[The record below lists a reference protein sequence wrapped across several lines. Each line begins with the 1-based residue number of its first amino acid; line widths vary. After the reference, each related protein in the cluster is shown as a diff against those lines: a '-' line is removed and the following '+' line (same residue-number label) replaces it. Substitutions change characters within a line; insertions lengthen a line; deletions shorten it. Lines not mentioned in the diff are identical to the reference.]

1 MNGEVRDESGGET
14 ERFWEKH
21 YRGHE
26 RRWSGRPNPVLVDVV
41 GSLRPGDA
49 LDLGCGEGGDAI
61 WLARRGWRVTA
72 VDVSATALD
81 RAAADAATAGVG
93 GRIDFQQ
100 QDLAIAIPSGAF
112 DLVSAQYLHS
122 PIEFP
127 RVRVLREAASAVT
140 TGGLLL
146 IVDHASVRPGSWAD
160 PEETLTLLGL
170 DPDGWRTERL
180 EAHER
185 EAIRPNG
192 RRVTVTDNVVALRR
206 LAR

>member
-1 MNGEVRDESGGET
+1 M
-14 ERFWEKH
+14 
-21 YRGHE
+21 
-26 RRWSGRPNPVLVDVV
+26 
-41 GSLRPGDA
+41 
-49 LDLGCGEGGDAI
+49 
-61 WLARRGWRVTA
+61 
-72 VDVSATALD
+72 
-81 RAAADAATAGVG
+81 
-93 GRIDFQQ
+93 
-100 QDLAIAIPSGAF
+100 PSGAF

-127 RVRVLREAASAVT
+127 RLRVLREAASAVT

-170 DPDGWRTERL
+170 GPDGWRTERL
-180 EAHER
+180 EARER

-192 RRVTVTDNVVALRR
+192 RRTTVTDNVVALRR